1 MQRATIVTASSQD
14 GLAVVQVLS
23 PARQGRQRKQLAWQ
37 YLEMCGWPAC
47 PGTHSYAVSSSHY
60 SSPWWRLMMAYCI
73 ESFLFKNIIKPNK
86 PQLPWL
92 DWLSQNTVPRRQVL
106 WNSGEHDIIYC
117 REGMHYSSDLG
128 VVQDH
133 DAGLVD
139 GTRSRYDVRRWCS
152 FVYGCF
158 GSFAHRL
165 FVRCSCRCRRLESY
179 NDDTGY
185 EIYRYI
191 SYPVSSSHPRLKK

>member
-1 MQRATIVTASSQD
+1 
-14 GLAVVQVLS
+14 
-23 PARQGRQRKQLAWQ
+23 
-37 YLEMCGWPAC
+37 
-47 PGTHSYAVSSSHY
+47 
-60 SSPWWRLMMAYCI
+60 
-73 ESFLFKNIIKPNK
+73 
-86 PQLPWL
+86 
-92 DWLSQNTVPRRQVL
+92 
-106 WNSGEHDIIYC
+106 
-117 REGMHYSSDLG
+117 
-128 VVQDH
+128 
-133 DAGLVD
+133 
-139 GTRSRYDVRRWCS
+139 VRRWCS